1 MSAVLRTAQS
11 AFALFALIPTS
22 PVLITCNCS
31 SAMHAGSLQ
40 ALKVKVI
47 ENCRV
52 QQGLP
57 AFLMAPLSEANFPF
71 VFSIDTSENP

>member
-1 MSAVLRTAQS
+1 
-11 AFALFALIPTS
+11 
-22 PVLITCNCS
+22 
-31 SAMHAGSLQ
+31 MHAGSLQ

-71 VFSIDTSENP
+71 VFSIEMSENP